1 MAASQKHNGII
12 YYIIVRI
19 SILNP
24 AGENLTVLKDLLKY
38 KGKGLSLAKSREAR
52 GNVLEGYK
60 LFRVSQVKYFYAQT

>member
-1 MAASQKHNGII
+1 MAASQKHVGII

-19 SILNP
+19 SIFNP
-24 AGENLTVLKDLLKY
+24 AGGNLAVLKDLL